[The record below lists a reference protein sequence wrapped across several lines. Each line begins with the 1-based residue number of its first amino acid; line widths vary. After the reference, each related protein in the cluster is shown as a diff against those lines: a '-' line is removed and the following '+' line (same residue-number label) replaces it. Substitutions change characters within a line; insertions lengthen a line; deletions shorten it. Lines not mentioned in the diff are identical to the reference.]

1 MLKHILFNRVRSD
14 EGFTVKLRVFKG
26 FVEYREDHHV
36 AIIPVYPLVGQ
47 VMVHVLEAT
56 PIIWKEPYSSEP
68 IDEERRRKIL
78 ERIIEALRFRGCRVE
93 MVKTRLTV

>member
-1 MLKHILFNRVRSD
+1 VLKHILFNRVRSD
-14 EGFTVKLRVFKG
+14 EGFTVKLRPFRG
-26 FVEYREDHHV
+26 FVEYREDDHV
-36 AIIPVYPLVGQ
+36 AVIPVYPLIGQ

-68 IDEERRRKIL
+68 IEEQRRKKIL

-93 MVKTRLTV
+93 LVKGT